1 MMEQIILTILMPCL
15 NEAES
20 LAFCI
25 KEAQQFI
32 KESKITAEILVA
44 DNGSKDNSVAIAE
57 ELGARVV
64 VEEQKGYGQ
73 AVRTGIREARGI
85 YVIMG
90 DSDGSYDFYHLQPFV
105 EQLKAGY
112 SLVVGNRF
120 AKPMEK
126 GAMPFLHRY
135 FGVPLLSAIARR
147 CFHVKEI
154 RDFHCGLR
162 GFVRESANRL
172 SFTTTGMEFATEM
185 IVEFALSGADI
196 CEIPVVLRKDKR
208 SGASHLRTF
217 RDGWRHLKYI
227 VRKRFKNSGHSAI
240 GLF

>member
-25 KEAQQFI
+25 REAQQFVS
-32 KESKITAEILVA
+32 ESEITAEILVV
-44 DNGSKDNSVAIAE
+44 DNGSEDDSVAIAS

-73 AVRTGIREARGI
+73 AIRTGIREAKGT

-120 AKPMEK
+120 AKQMEK
-126 GAMPFLHRY
+126 GAMPYLHRY
-135 FGVPLLSAIARR
+135 FGVPLLSVLARK
-147 CFHVKEI
+147 CFHITEI
-154 RDFHCGLR
+154 HDFHCGQR
-162 GFVRESANRL
+162 GFVREVASCL

-185 IVEFALSGADI
+185 IVEFALSGGSI

-227 VRKRFKNSGHSAI
+227 VRKRVKNRNVKKGHD
-240 GLF
+240 

>member
-25 KEAQQFI
+25 REAQRFV
-32 KESKITAEILVA
+32 KESKIAAEILVV
-44 DNGSKDNSVAIAE
+44 DNGSRDGSAAIAS

-64 VEEQKGYGQ
+64 VEERKGYGQ
-73 AVRTGIREARGI
+73 AIRTGIREAKGT

-105 EQLKAGY
+105 EQLNEGY
-112 SLVVGNRF
+112 ALVVGNRF
-120 AKPMEK
+120 AKQMEK

-135 FGVPLLSAIARR
+135 FGVPLLSAIARK
-147 CFHVKEI
+147 CFCIKEVK
-154 RDFHCGLR
+154 DFHCGQR
-162 GFVRESANRL
+162 GFVREAASRL

-185 IVEFALSGADI
+185 IVEFALSGACI

-217 RDGWRHLKYI
+217 RDGWRHLTYI
-227 VRKRFKNSGHSAI
+227 VRKTGKNRIFMFTKG
-240 GLF
+240 